1 MCAYYIGK
9 KEGLTPN
16 TLGQLGFS
24 IGGGTKGSPLAPAQ
38 SNSVLPNAAGVAA
51 TSGSDACKTACDS
64 TYNECIA
71 SGGNK
76 GDCAM
81 ARNSCKSAC
90 GGGTTPGPGIDP
102 CKQGCT
108 TQHIACM
115 NAALTPDAKAAC
127 RAAKANCDAQCDQTD
142 VPPTPDEC
150 GAGYHKDP
158 NTGECVP
165 DLGPTGC
172 QPGYHKDPATNKCV
186 PDDTGTS
193 CPTPTG
199 EKIYPGTGCECG
211 KFFQNK
217 PGITTCPTGY
227 VPVQKEGG
235 VRCEC
240 QKWCVET
247 GWGEDCVTKSGGDEG
262 DMGAYDYPQWLK
274 DLMARLTGRANT
286 FLGMKPGYS
295 DTALTNMFGLNYDK
309 VRRAGTAT
317 GDATTAA
324 LADAGMLGTGAGTA
338 ALQANAQNT
347 EKNVV
352 DLKREVMTAN
362 EAQKRDD
369 LKSFTES
376 ANTLFQAGLNFEQ
389 IREAINSG
397 RRGESQT
404 SLALLIQYLLGLAG

>member
-1 MCAYYIGK
+1 
-9 KEGLTPN
+9 
-16 TLGQLGFS
+16 
-24 IGGGTKGSPLAPAQ
+24 
-38 SNSVLPNAAGVAA
+38 
-51 TSGSDACKTACDS
+51 
-64 TYNECIA
+64 
-71 SGGNK
+71 
-76 GDCAM
+76 
-81 ARNSCKSAC
+81 
-90 GGGTTPGPGIDP
+90 
-102 CKQGCT
+102 
-108 TQHIACM
+108 
-115 NAALTPDAKAAC
+115 
-127 RAAKANCDAQCDQTD
+127 
-142 VPPTPDEC
+142 
-150 GAGYHKDP
+150 
-158 NTGECVP
+158 
-165 DLGPTGC
+165 
-172 QPGYHKDPATNKCV
+172 
-186 PDDTGTS
+186 
-193 CPTPTG
+193 
-199 EKIYPGTGCECG
+199 
-211 KFFQNK
+211 
-217 PGITTCPTGY
+217 
-227 VPVQKEGG
+227 
-235 VRCEC
+235 
-240 QKWCVET
+240 
-247 GWGEDCVTKSGGDEG
+247 
-262 DMGAYDYPQWLK
+262 MGAYDYPQWLK